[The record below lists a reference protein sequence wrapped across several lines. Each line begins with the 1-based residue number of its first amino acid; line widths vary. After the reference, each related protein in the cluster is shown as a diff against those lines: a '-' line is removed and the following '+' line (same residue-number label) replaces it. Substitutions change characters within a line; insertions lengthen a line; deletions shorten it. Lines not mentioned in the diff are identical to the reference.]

1 MMQRPDLLA
10 DDIAAGRLQVVLP
23 EYKTLSRPRHLVW
36 LQNRRMTPKLR
47 VFIDYVIEN
56 FG

>member
-1 MMQRPDLLA
+1 MQRTDLLA
-10 DDIAAGRLQVVLP
+10 EDIAAGRLQVLLP
-23 EYKTLSRPRHLVW
+23 GYRTLSRPRHLVW

-47 VFIDYVIEN
+47 VFIDYMTEI